1 MEFKHIA
8 EGIRARLQDRM
19 SMLLETRR
27 WAAPTTAEAEAIGE
41 LRARVR
47 RLEVPTSATPIS
59 ATSSWRDHC
68 AKLSNHIENNDCR
81 RFLTWPEV
89 RLTMFIAHA
98 AYVRFELEYLKSLPE
113 WRSRWRPALEEVRL
127 GSPSRYIWAPYSSA
141 NLVHHAFQL
150 SKWEEESGR
159 RVDDMETIFEFG
171 GGYGSMCRLAHSLG
185 FRGQYL
191 ILDLEPF
198 CSLQEYF
205 LSSIGLPQ
213 VSMASNYTK
222 NGFLATSDIP
232 AIAEH
237 LTSPS
242 DRSLFIA
249 TWSLSES
256 PLGVREEVEPL
267 INRCGHLLV
276 SFQDRFEGID
286 NNRYFSELGRVQK
299 GKVLKIEQLA
309 HLPGNSMLFGV
320 QDDVVES

>member
-1 MEFKHIA
+1 
-8 EGIRARLQDRM
+8 
-19 SMLLETRR
+19 
-27 WAAPTTAEAEAIGE
+27 
-41 LRARVR
+41 
-47 RLEVPTSATPIS
+47 
-59 ATSSWRDHC
+59 
-68 AKLSNHIENNDCR
+68 
-81 RFLTWPEV
+81 
-89 RLTMFIAHA
+89 
-98 AYVRFELEYLKSLPE
+98 
-113 WRSRWRPALEEVRL
+113 
-127 GSPSRYIWAPYSSA
+127 
-141 NLVHHAFQL
+141 
-150 SKWEEESGR
+150 
-159 RVDDMETIFEFG
+159 METIFEFG

-185 FRGQYL
+185 FRGLYL

-232 AIAEH
+232 VIAEH

-256 PLGVREEVEPL
+256 PLRVREEVEPL

-286 NNRYFSELGRVQK
+286 NNRYFSEFGRVQN